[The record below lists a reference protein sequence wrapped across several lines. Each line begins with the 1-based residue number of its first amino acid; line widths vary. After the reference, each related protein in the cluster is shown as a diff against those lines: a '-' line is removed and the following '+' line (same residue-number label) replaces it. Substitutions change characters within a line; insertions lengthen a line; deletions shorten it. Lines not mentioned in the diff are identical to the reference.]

1 MVKKGL
7 GRGLSA
13 LIPEASSQ
21 QPTGEQVLLLP
32 LEQIH
37 PNPDQPRRFFDDDAL
52 AELAQSIKEQGLLQ
66 PLTLR
71 PLAGGSYQIIA
82 GERRYRAAKK
92 AGLKEVPCIL
102 RNTGDSETLELAL
115 MENIQREDL
124 KPLEEAMSFQALLS
138 SCGYTQETLA
148 KRLGKSR
155 PYIANT
161 IRLLTLP
168 QAGIDAL
175 RQGKIT
181 AGHGR
186 AVLLLNNSA
195 QQSPM
200 VRKIVEEGWSVR
212 QAEEYAKTQN
222 QLAKG
227 QAKPKAKKKPQAEDL
242 IINDMNGRL
251 SRRFGT
257 KAKVSYQKGGKG
269 SIILEYYSDD
279 DLNRLLELLLPGE
292 QF

>member
-1 MVKKGL
+1 M
-7 GRGLSA
+7 
-13 LIPEASSQ
+13 
-21 QPTGEQVLLLP
+21 
-32 LEQIH
+32 
-37 PNPDQPRRFFDDDAL
+37 

-168 QAGIDAL
+168 QAGDVYK
-175 RQGKIT
+175 RQLFLPAVSERGKKEKSS
-181 AGHGR
+181 GGR
-186 AVLLLNNSA
+186 QNICLL
-195 QQSPM
+195 
-200 VRKIVEEGWSVR
+200 
-212 QAEEYAKTQN
+212 YT
-222 QLAKG
+222 
-227 QAKPKAKKKPQAEDL
+227 
-242 IINDMNGRL
+242 
-251 SRRFGT
+251 SRC
-257 KAKVSYQKGGKG
+257 V
-269 SIILEYYSDD
+269 
-279 DLNRLLELLLPGE
+279 
-292 QF
+292 